1 MTDIYYPSEYLPL
14 PLQDGYG
21 LTPVSPLQVSK
32 KVTGR
37 TRRRRK
43 YLSTPTVAKV
53 KWIFQT
59 DEQAQLFE
67 AWYRDTLCDGAAWF
81 MMPLQT
87 PIGLKFYKAQFDDIY
102 DGPTLIPPR
111 YWQFSAEL
119 DLWER
124 PLVPVGWGNYPEL
137 LMGSSII
144 DIALNKDW
152 PKS

>member
-21 LTPVSPLQVSK
+21 LTPVSPLQITKQVS
-32 KVTGR
+32 GR
-37 TRRRRK
+37 NRKRRK
-43 YLSTPTVAKV
+43 YLSTPSQAKV

-67 AWYRDTLCDGAAWF
+67 AWYRDALCDGAAWF

-87 PIGLKFYKAQFDDIY
+87 PIGLKFYKSQFTDIY
-102 DGPTLIPPR
+102 DGPTLIAPR

-124 PLVPVGWGNYPEL
+124 PLVPSDWGNYPEL

-144 DIALNKDW
+144 DIAINKDW